1 MRAAL
6 HLFLFLIVLPIFEG
20 NTAFA
25 YRVISAKKV
34 SAVTIPSVRL
44 GNWALS
50 GQKNAQETRAQ
61 WAPPDVNDI
70 APPVSP
76 GVSCLLSDLLP
87 KAGEKVIELI
97 QNVDRFT
104 ATETIQHRGVDR
116 SGRLGKPE
124 TDKFN
129 YAASFSAMNDGYIHV
144 EEFRKGRNDSDPS
157 LGGVAAIGMS
167 SLILIFH
174 PLYAIGFDMQCE
186 GLGEW
191 RGEPAWQVSFEQS
204 RTAINRT
211 CAIDVG
217 PRSFDLRLRGR
228 AWILASSY
236 QVAELQVDLA
246 DPIEKIRLRLYHQE
260 NEYGPVRFPG
270 TESQIWLPLRVQLYL
285 DFSHHRFYR
294 QHNFT
299 DFRLFSVRTQQMT
312 TGPM

>member
-6 HLFLFLIVLPIFEG
+6 RWFLILILLPEFLG
-20 NTAFA
+20 YTAIA
-25 YRVISAKKV
+25 DEVTSAKRL
-34 SAVTIPSVRL
+34 SAVAIPSDGL

-50 GQKNAQETRAQ
+50 GQKSAPEARDQ
-61 WAPPDVNDI
+61 WAPPDVNAV

-76 GVSCLLSDLLP
+76 DVACSLSDLLP
-87 KAGEKVIELI
+87 KTGEKVIELI
-97 QNVDRFT
+97 QNVNRFT
-104 ATETIQHRGVDR
+104 PTETIQHRGVDR
-116 SGRLGKPE
+116 SGRFGKPE

-129 YAASFSAMNDGYIHV
+129 YAASFSATKDGYVHV
-144 EEFRKGRNDSDPS
+144 EEFRKGRNDSDQS

-174 PLYAIGFDMQCE
+174 PLYAIGFDMHCE

-211 CAIDVG
+211 CAIDMG
-217 PRSFDLRLRGR
+217 PKSFDLRLRGR

-246 DPIEKIRLRLYHQE
+246 DPIGKIRLRLYHQK
-260 NEYGPVRFPG
+260 NEYGAVRFPG
-270 TESQIWLPLRVQLYL
+270 NQSEVWLPLSVQLYL

-294 QHNFT
+294 QHDFT
-299 DFRLFSVRTQQMT
+299 DFKLFSVETQQII
-312 TGPM
+312 TGPK

>member
-1 MRAAL
+1 MRAAV
-6 HLFLFLIVLPIFEG
+6 HLFLILILLSVFQD
-20 NTAFA
+20 NTALA
-25 YRVISAKKV
+25 YKVVSARSL
-34 SAVTIPSVRL
+34 SAVTIPSDKL

-50 GQKNAQETRAQ
+50 DQKSAPEARGQ
-61 WAPPDVNDI
+61 WPPPDVNAV

-76 GVSCLLSDLLP
+76 DVACSLSDLLP
-87 KAGEKVIELI
+87 KTGERVIELI

-104 ATETIQHRGVDR
+104 ATETIQHREVDR

-129 YAASFSAMNDGYIHV
+129 YAASFNPMNDGYIHV
-144 EEFRKGRNDSDPS
+144 EEFRKSRSDSYQS
-157 LGGVAAIGMS
+157 LGGVATIGMS

-174 PLYAIGFDMQCE
+174 PLYAIGFDMHCE

-191 RGEPAWQVSFEQS
+191 HGEPAWQVSFEQS

-217 PRSFDLRLRGR
+217 PKSFDLRLRGR

-246 DPIEKIRLRLYHQE
+246 DTIEKIRLQLYHQE

-270 TESQIWLPLRVQLYL
+270 NHYEIWLPLSVQLYV

-299 DFRLFSVRTQQMT
+299 DFTLFSVKTQQIL